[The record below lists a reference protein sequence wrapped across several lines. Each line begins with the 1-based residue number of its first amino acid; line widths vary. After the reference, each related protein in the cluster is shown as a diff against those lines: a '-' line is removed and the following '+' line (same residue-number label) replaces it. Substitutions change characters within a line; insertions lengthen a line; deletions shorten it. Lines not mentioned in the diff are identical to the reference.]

1 MISIRP
7 KIPQQHCHANGYK
20 PNVVVEWL
28 TLLLRIREISTTL
41 TGYSDLGFSWFS
53 SVPGEFRAGTLNEPR
68 PLPTKSFPIRRH
80 SLVPFSSTL
89 SSLVTEKAS

>member
-7 KIPQQHCHANGYK
+7 KIPLQHCDANGR
-20 PNVVVEWL
+20 VVVEWL
-28 TLLLRIREISTTL
+28 TLLLRIREISTTV

-68 PLPTKSFPIRRH
+68 PLPTKSFPILRH
-80 SLVPFSSTL
+80 SLVPF
-89 SSLVTEKAS
+89 